1 MRQKKIASTRG
12 SARGW
17 DGPRVVA
24 TVGGLNRKIAGSVV
38 QSGRVSGGPPRGSY
52 HFLHQNSL
60 MYRGGGRAPSCGV
73 RSLGKRV
80 VATGHWEGGLNRKIT
95 GSVVQSSCVSGGPPR
110 G

>member
-1 MRQKKIASTRG
+1 M
-12 SARGW
+12 
-17 DGPRVVA
+17 A

-52 HFLHQNSL
+52 HFCT
-60 MYRGGGRAPSCGV
+60 RTPSCIEGV
-73 RSLGKRV
+73 VGPRVVASRSLGRRV